1 MPSEKNMLKF
11 NQPMK
16 SDEMPYII
24 CADHESLIKKIDGSK
39 NNPDE
44 SWTLR
49 IGGDHIPC
57 GNSMSAIWRFDHI
70 KNRHALYQGKNFMKK
85 FCSSLREQAKT
96 IMIFKKKN
104 KKDSVNKQAIKV
116 AWRCYSMLHL
126 WKISSKRT
134 FQRYN
139 LSNS

>member
-44 SWTLR
+44 S
-49 IGGDHIPC
+49 
-57 GNSMSAIWRFDHI
+57 
-70 KNRHALYQGKNFMKK
+70 
-85 FCSSLREQAKT
+85 
-96 IMIFKKKN
+96 
-104 KKDSVNKQAIKV
+104 
-116 AWRCYSMLHL
+116 
-126 WKISSKRT
+126 
-134 FQRYN
+134 
-139 LSNS
+139 